1 MPSRSMEPLTLC
13 KQTHSCT
20 RLPLLVVSVL
30 IHEPGPM
37 QCKQLKEARELSQ
50 MVGLSRLL
58 VALHS
63 RVVPIGSMC
72 YLFGENF
79 GALLGSECWCQC
91 LPLNLKTGQTNA
103 KSKTPSKKK
112 VFSLTRLLH
121 AQVDPKCLVL
131 F

>member
-1 MPSRSMEPLTLC
+1 
-13 KQTHSCT
+13 
-20 RLPLLVVSVL
+20 
-30 IHEPGPM
+30 M

-50 MVGLSRLL
+50 TVGISRLL

-72 YLFGENF
+72 YLSGKNF

-91 LPLNLKTGQTNA
+91 LPLSLKTGQTNA

-112 VFSLTRLLH
+112 VFKQSHQITSRPGRPQMSCTVLKHPSSEDYSSESVWLTPML
-121 AQVDPKCLVL
+121 DLVS
-131 F
+131 